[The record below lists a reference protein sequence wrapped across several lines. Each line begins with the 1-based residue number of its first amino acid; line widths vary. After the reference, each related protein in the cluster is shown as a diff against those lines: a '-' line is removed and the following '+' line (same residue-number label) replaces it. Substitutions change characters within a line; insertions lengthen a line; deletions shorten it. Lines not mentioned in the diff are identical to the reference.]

1 MSIFVVCPGCRKR
14 FEVSEQFA
22 GKTGPC
28 PSCKTP
34 IKIPKVEDQ
43 VVVHGPEDAPPGK
56 TRTGR
61 APPKP
66 VARKDARF
74 QPLLAAIIAGA
85 SLVVMAAAFF
95 ARGLLAD
102 STWTAWLLR
111 AVGLLLVSPPL
122 VIGGYAF
129 LRDDELEPYR
139 GKELYLRA
147 GIVALVFVVLW
158 GAFGVVENTVLSAD
172 PDSIWQWLIVAPPF
186 FVVGALA
193 ALASLDLDFGSG
205 FFLYSFYVVVTV
217 LLRWLAGLDWI
228 WNAGVPLL
236 D

>member
-28 PSCKTP
+28 PSCKAP
-34 IKIPKVEDQ
+34 ITIPKVEDQ
-43 VVVHGPEDAPPGK
+43 VVVHGPAEAPPGK
-56 TRTGR
+56 TKTGG

-74 QPLLAAIIAGA
+74 QPVLATIIAA
-85 SLVVMAAAFF
+85 ATLAIVVVTFF
-95 ARGLLAD
+95 ARSMLAET
-102 STWTAWLLR
+102 TWTAWLLR

-139 GKELYLRA
+139 GTELYLRA
-147 GIVALVFVVLW
+147 GILALVFAALW
-158 GAFGVVENTVLSAD
+158 AGFGRLENTFLTGEM
-172 PDSIWQWLIVAPPF
+172 WQWVFVAPPF
-186 FVVGALA
+186 FIVGALA
-193 ALASLDLDFGSG
+193 ALACLDLDFGSG
-205 FFLYSFYVVVTV
+205 FFLYSFYVAVTV
-217 LLRWLAGLDWI
+217 ILRWLAGLDWI
-228 WNAGVPLL
+228 WHAGIPL

>member
-28 PSCKTP
+28 PSCKTL

-43 VVVHGPEDAPPGK
+43 VVIHGPAEAPPGK
-56 TRTGR
+56 TKTGG

-74 QPLLAAIIAGA
+74 QPVTAAMIAA
-85 SLVVMAAAFF
+85 AALVVMAVTFF
-95 ARGLLAD
+95 ARGVLAD
-102 STWTAWLLR
+102 SANPWTSWLLR

-139 GKELYLRA
+139 GKELYVRA
-147 GIVALVFVVLW
+147 GILALAFAALW
-158 GAFGVVENTVLSAD
+158 AGFGRVENTFLSGE
-172 PDSIWQWLIVAPPF
+172 IWQWIFVAPPF

-193 ALASLDLDFGSG
+193 ALACLDLDFGSG
-205 FFLYSFYVVVTV
+205 FFLYAFYVAVSVI
-217 LLRWLAGLDWI
+217 LRWLAGLDWI
-228 WNAGVPLL
+228 WNAGIPL

>member
-1 MSIFVVCPGCRKR
+1 MSLSVLCPGCRKR

-34 IKIPKVEDQ
+34 IKIPKLEEQ
-43 VVVHGPEDAPPGK
+43 VVVHGPGEAPPGK
-56 TRTGR
+56 TKTGK

-66 VARKDARF
+66 VSRKDARF
-74 QPLLAAIIAGA
+74 EPVLAAAIAA
-85 SLVVMAAAFF
+85 AALVVMAVAFF
-95 ARGLLAD
+95 ARGILGD
-102 STWTAWLLR
+102 TTWTAWLLR

-129 LRDDELEPYR
+129 LRDDEKEPYR
-139 GKELYLRA
+139 GKELYVRA
-147 GIVALVFVVLW
+147 GILSLAYIILW
-158 GAFGVVENTVLSAD
+158 AAFGWAENTVLTAD
-172 PDSIWQWLIVAPPF
+172 PDYIWQWVFIAPPF

-205 FFLYSFYVVVTV
+205 FFLYSFYFVVTAI
-217 LLRWLAGLDWI
+217 LRWLGGLDWI
-228 WNAGVPLL
+228 WNAGVPLN
-236 D
+236 